1 MPHVPGHNPGTGQDV
16 VGTGGTYVPYKPPVQ
31 QLQEI
36 VSQSETTEDQPG
48 IVTINPNVVGDVFGG
63 VDPNTIPYSQMN
75 EAQKVFAD
83 FYGSSTPNLYQ
94 QQIQDFISASP
105 VNMQVFADSG
115 LKGAGFNKFMTTFP
129 EAIAN
134 NSLLGNV
141 ISSIK
146 SGAGQA
152 KDFVGG
158 LFPGDSTDLQNLV
171 DDFASIPGGFTKD
184 VSTML
189 GINKDLQPGVSD
201 IREELGVKK
210 QDATDIVET
219 AFGDEQIYG
228 GRSPLDEMFAN
239 SGIASQLFGR
249 QFMKEDMRG
258 TGDNYANVDKSLSQT
273 QGALENY
280 EKTINEAIAQVLQSQ
295 GITK

>member
-36 VSQSETTEDQPG
+36 QSQSETTEDQAG
-48 IVTINPNVVGDVFGG
+48 QVFINPNVVGDVFQG

-105 VNMQVFADSG
+105 VNMQVYADSG

-129 EAIAN
+129 EAVAN

-141 ISSIK
+141 ISGIT

-171 DDFASIPGGFTKD
+171 DDFASVPGGFTKD
-184 VSTML
+184 LGNML
-189 GINKDLQPGVSD
+189 GINKDLQPGVGEV
-201 IREELGVKK
+201 REELGVKK
-210 QDATDIVET
+210 QTANDIVET
-219 AFGDEQIYG
+219 NILNDEGYNMDFKK
-228 GRSPLDEMFAN
+228 SPLMPVEISDVAAQIMNPTPDQILKEFYATQIQN
-239 SGIASQLFGR
+239 AIDFPNTAQAKKLKQLGLV
-249 QFMKEDMRG
+249 K
-258 TGDNYANVDKSLSQT
+258 
-273 QGALENY
+273 
-280 EKTINEAIAQVLQSQ
+280 
-295 GITK
+295 